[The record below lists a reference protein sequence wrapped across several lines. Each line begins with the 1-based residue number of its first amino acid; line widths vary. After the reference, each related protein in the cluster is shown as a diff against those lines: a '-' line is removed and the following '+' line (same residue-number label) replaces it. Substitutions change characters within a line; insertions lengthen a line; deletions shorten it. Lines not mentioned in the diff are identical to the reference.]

1 MPPNIASPGFAYPA
15 SRVTPNTLDWPVIG
29 TDANDDWWREASS
42 IANRS
47 WHLWRT
53 NPYARAIQVTIEE
66 GTLGAN
72 GLIPR
77 SIFRNDA
84 GLSVRA
90 DDPAQET
97 ILADLCAKRG
107 MVEQSLR
114 SAYKGTRFDAAG
126 QSSKRQMTATMLL
139 CCYVAGD
146 GVAIRQ
152 WKPSRP
158 GRQYQATCWR
168 VVDPSRVS
176 NPNFG
181 TNSATMFEGFELD
194 DDGVPIAVHVQR
206 RNPYAVQVV
215 DYTWDR
221 IPFFAPDGTRNV
233 VHLKAPGRADE
244 IRGVSFY
251 ASFMGLI
258 NQLGAVTDAYVV
270 AKRIQAC
277 IGIIR
282 CTPDQIAAA
291 AAGKN
296 GSTTTQGA
304 KIYPGMIMDV
314 QAGTTI
320 TPLQWNF
327 NGTDHTQF
335 QDSLLQA
342 ICAAIGMPME
352 YVQHRLTKSNMASA
366 RAALMQAYRTFHVAQ
381 EMVISQ
387 VEQPW
392 AESVIAEDMARG
404 RLDLGTDDLDQIFS
418 LRFNR
423 PAKQFPDPV
432 REATAAGLWI
442 GLGKSPSSVFAE
454 QGMDHEQEVLQNGQ
468 DRAFMAAHAVPLI
481 TGAADPSQGT
491 GGDTNN
497 GVDDTVDG
505 QPATD
510 ASGQQADDGQSA
522 DATQAKGAA

>member
-53 NPYARAIQVTIEE
+53 NPYARAMTTSIEE
-66 GTLGAN
+66 GVIGAT
-72 GLIPR
+72 GLVPR
-77 SIFRNDA
+77 SIFSGDV
-84 GLSVRA
+84 GLSLRA

-97 ILADLCAKRG
+97 VLADLNAKRSAI
-107 MVEQSLR
+107 ETSLR
-114 SAYKGTRFDAAG
+114 CAYKDTRFDAAG
-126 QSSKRQMTATMLL
+126 QSSKRQMSATMLL

-152 WKPSRP
+152 WKPDRP

-181 TNSATMFEGFELD
+181 VNSATMFEGFELD
-194 DDGVPIAVHVQR
+194 GDGVPIAVHVQR

-215 DYTWDR
+215 EYVWDR

-244 IRGVSFY
+244 IRGVSFF
-251 ASFMGLI
+251 ASMMGLI

-282 CTPDQIAAA
+282 SSPDQIAAA
-291 AAGKN
+291 TAGKN

-304 KIYPGMIMDV
+304 KIYPGMVMDV
-314 QAGTTI
+314 QQGTTI
-320 TPLQWNF
+320 TPLNWNF
-327 NGTDHTQF
+327 NGQDHTNF

-342 ICAAIGMPME
+342 VCAAWGLPME
-352 YVQHRLTKSNMASA
+352 FVQHRLTKSNMASA

-381 EMVISQ
+381 EMLISQ

-392 AESVIAEDMARG
+392 AESVIAEDIARG
-404 RLDLGTDDLDQIFS
+404 RLSVGTTDLDQIFA
-418 LRFNR
+418 LRYNR
-423 PAKQFPDPV
+423 PAKQFPDPAK
-432 REATAAGLWI
+432 EATAAALWI
-442 GLGKSPSSVFAE
+442 NLGKSPSSVFAE
-454 QGMDHEQEVLQNGQ
+454 QGLDHEQEVLQNGQ
-468 DRAFMAAHAVPLI
+468 DRVFMAAHGVPLD
-481 TGAADPSQGT
+481 TSSASGAS
-491 GGDTNN
+491 GGDQNDQN
-497 GVDDTVDG
+497 GDDSGGNDG
-505 QPATD
+505 
-510 ASGQQADDGQSA
+510 GQQTDGGQSA
-522 DATQAKGAA
+522 DDSADQPAKGAA